1 MKCPYCGN
9 DMMYVDYER
18 LVLTKE
24 TGLVYIQHKDGIPY
38 RIEETDNPRFEPREE
53 PYDES
58 YKCPWCGKEI
68 ATSIDVLETLVREG
82 Q

>member
-1 MKCPYCGN
+1 MICPHCGN
-9 DMMYVDYER
+9 NMLYLEYER

-24 TGLVYIQHKDGIPY
+24 TGLVYIQHNNGIPY
-38 RIEETDNPRFEPREE
+38 RIEETENPKFEPREE

-58 YKCPWCGKEI
+58 YKCPWCDKEV
-68 ATSIDVLETLVREG
+68 AKDEETIKKMMRGE